1 MTQLTPHFALSE
13 LRCRCGCSA
22 EPALVASLARV
33 AQALEQLR
41 AAIGRPVQVISGH
54 RCPKRNRQVG
64 GSPRSQHMA
73 GTAVDVQVEG
83 MTGVQLRQVVE
94 RLIAEGLVPDGGIG
108 TYADRPWTLHYD
120 QRTVRARWP

>member
-1 MTQLTPHFALSE
+1 MTDQLTPNFGLAE

-22 EPALVASLARV
+22 EPALVASLTRV

-41 AAIGRPVQVISGH
+41 TTIGRPVQVVSGH
-54 RCPKRNRQVG
+54 RCPRRNRQVG

-73 GTAVDVQVEG
+73 GTAVDVQVKG
-83 MTGVQLRQVVE
+83 MTGVQVREVME
-94 RLIAEGLVPDGGIG
+94 RLIAAGQVPDGGIG

-120 QRTVRARWP
+120 QRSIPARW